1 MRLFM
6 VATAEMLES
15 GEIPPGD
22 LLFAAL
28 APRCV
33 AIGLKAYAGAAESA
47 ATCARRAEEDAAAPG
62 GEAMAEAMRR
72 QAASSAALAA
82 RAEEYAVS
90 VANLEMKSTA
100 GTASSSE
107 VAAAARPATTR
118 PRRPNAR
125 YFGPDTSARNG
136 PTDHH
141 QAAKREPTKQQRG
154 CVS

>member
-22 LLFAAL
+22 PLFAAL
-28 APRCV
+28 APRCE

-47 ATCARRAEEDAAAPG
+47 ATCARRAEEYAAAPG

-82 RAEEYAVS
+82 RAEEYAAFMRLVTPP
-90 VANLEMKSTA
+90 AA
-100 GTASSSE
+100 GTGSSSE
-107 VAAAARPATTR
+107 

-125 YFGPDTSARNG
+125 YFGPEWTN
-136 PTDHH
+136 
-141 QAAKREPTKQQRG
+141 
-154 CVS
+154 